1 MLRTFILG
9 LTVIALGSSAAD
21 AGLIGFDNPIQ
32 QPSISSMQLFEL
44 ALAGNDAD
52 DRPVVE
58 LGGRTFSWAVTRA
71 QGRIAY
77 PFALCG
83 GLLARGRQRSI
94 GRAVISNR
102 LLPPSPLLEGLL
114 KPA

>member
-1 MLRTFILG
+1 MFRTFILG

-21 AGLIGFDNPIQ
+21 AGMIGFDNPIQ

-44 ALAGNDAD
+44 AAAGNDAD

-58 LGGRTFSWAVTRA
+58 LGGRTCSWTVTRA
-71 QGRIAY
+71 QGGIAY
-77 PFALCG
+77 PLALCEG
-83 GLLARGRQRSI
+83 FVLRERQQSI
-94 GRAVISNR
+94 GRVVTSNR

-114 KPA
+114 KPS